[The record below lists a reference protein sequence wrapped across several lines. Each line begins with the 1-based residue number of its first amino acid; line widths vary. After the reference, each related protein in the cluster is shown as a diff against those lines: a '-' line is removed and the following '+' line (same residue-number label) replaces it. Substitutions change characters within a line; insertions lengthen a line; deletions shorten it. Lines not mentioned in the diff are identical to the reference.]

1 MEFDFETLPPDQ
13 RYKLMIQVVVP
24 RPIAFVTCR
33 SRDGQVNAAPYSFF
47 NCMSQTPPLVVLGIE
62 NRTTGVPKDTTQYIR
77 ETDEFV
83 VNMVDFAMAERMNV
97 CAADF
102 PPGVNELTAAGLTEA
117 PSVKV
122 AAPRIAESPVSMEC
136 RKYMN
141 LEIGRGRSILFGEIV
156 HLHVRD
162 TAIADLERL
171 RVDPGALDL
180 IARLGGIG
188 YARTTD
194 RFDLKR
200 VTYAEW
206 LDEGEGASAPS
217 RLSSAR

>member
-1 MEFDFETLPPDQ
+1 MQFDFETLPPDQ
-13 RYKLMIQVVVP
+13 RYKLMIQCIVP

-33 SRDGQVNAAPYSFF
+33 SKDGQVNAAPYSFF

-62 NRTTGVPKDTTQYIR
+62 NRSTGIPKDTTQYIR

-83 VNMVDFAMAERMNV
+83 VNMVDFAMAEKMNV

-102 PPGVNELTAAGLTEA
+102 PPGINELAAAGLTEA
-117 PSVKV
+117 ASVKV
-122 AAPRIAESPVSMEC
+122 KVPRIAESPVSLEC

-141 LEIGRGRSILFGEIV
+141 LEMGRGRSILFGEIV

-162 TAIADLERL
+162 AAVSDLERL
-171 RVDPGALDL
+171 RIDPGELDL
-180 IARLGGIG
+180 IARLGGVG

-194 RFDLKR
+194 RFDLNR
-200 VTYAEW
+200 ITYADW
-206 LDEGEGASAPS
+206 LERADGGAAE
-217 RLSSAR
+217 